1 MISLP
6 LLGLGNTPLYPW
18 ILWIL
23 WTNRNKLVFKDKFF
37 SEESSVLKAIQD
49 SRAWKAA
56 QTCVEMPSVPQSVV
70 PFTCSPVTNSYT
82 WSSFSDAAW
91 DSSTGN
97 CGLGGYL
104 HDATNACTETF
115 SSHRRYVPS
124 ALVAEALAVKAAITA
139 AATSHVS
146 SLNVFSDSK
155 ALILLLNSQDQD
167 VALKGILHD
176 IRILA
181 LSFTSI
187 SFFFIS
193 RLANTVADS
202 LAKTALHSLNS
213 FVAATD

>member
-1 MISLP
+1 MSSLP
-6 LLGLGNTPLYPW
+6 L
-18 ILWIL
+18 
-23 WTNRNKLVFKDKFF
+23 
-37 SEESSVLKAIQD
+37 
-49 SRAWKAA
+49 
-56 QTCVEMPSVPQSVV
+56 SVV
-70 PFTCSPVTNSYT
+70 PSNSLPVTNSYT

-104 HDATNACTETF
+104 RDASNTCTETF
-115 SSHRRYVPS
+115 SLHRRYVPS
-124 ALVAEALAVKAAITA
+124 ALAAEALAVKAAITA
-139 AATSHVS
+139 AVSSHVS

-187 SFFFIS
+187 SFFFIP
-193 RLANTVADS
+193 RLANTVADF
-202 LAKTALHSLNS
+202 LAKTAMYS
-213 FVAATD
+213 FISSVAATE